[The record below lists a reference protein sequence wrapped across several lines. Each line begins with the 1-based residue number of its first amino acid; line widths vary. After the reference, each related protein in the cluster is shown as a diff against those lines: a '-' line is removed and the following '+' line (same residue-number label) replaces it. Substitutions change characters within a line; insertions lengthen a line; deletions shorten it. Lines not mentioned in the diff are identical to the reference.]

1 MVIIPRFLFLK
12 EVDECKILFKC
23 DPNCKVKWDKR
34 SNKVTVVTRRN
45 INKGET
51 ISLDHFPDNKV
62 IKNKDALVKRID
74 ANRDCFEC
82 TCS

>member
-1 MVIIPRFLFLK
+1 M
-12 EVDECKILFKC
+12 FKC
-23 DPNCKVKWDKR
+23 DPNCKMKWDKR

-82 TCS
+82 SCM